1 MKDNIL
7 GKRITLLR
15 EEKGINQIEL
25 AKILNVSNTTLSQ
38 YESGKRVPNDEIKK
52 HLAEYFRVSI
62 DFLLGLT
69 DIRESAYQLIKNG
82 AVLAQEPTE
91 IDKIYSSLP
100 PEEKKLFKDYGDY
113 LETRAKLSGKDK
125 ETSAT
130 LEVLEEKKAE

>member
-1 MKDNIL
+1 MDFGSILKMLRAEKNIVQ
-7 GKRITLLR
+7 
-15 EEKGINQIEL
+15 EDL
-25 AKILNVSNTTLSQ
+25 ANILNVSRPTIGRYETNERFPDRDNLVKLS
-38 YESGKRVPNDEIKK
+38 K
-52 HLAEYFRVSI
+52 YFNVSI

-69 DIRESAYQLIKNG
+69 DIREPADELIKNG
-82 AVLAQEPTE
+82 AVLVHEPTE

-130 LEVLEEKKAE
+130 LEVLEEKKVN